1 MIEPMYRP
9 LVIVIS
15 GLPCSGKT
23 ALGKRIA
30 SRFSLPFISKDDFKE
45 RLFDTLGWTDRVW
58 SKKLSAASYSL
69 MFGVLEAELEAGCS
83 CILEGNFDPAVHAQS
98 FLALKRAHDFE
109 VVQIHCV
116 TDSEVLLERF
126 QARWAS
132 GTRHPGHADHVTFPE
147 MRALASQNPP
157 PLEIGGTTWELDT
170 TQLDRIDDRELLSA
184 IASRL
189 ERGGG

>member
-1 MIEPMYRP
+1 MTRP

-30 SRFSLPFISKDDFKE
+30 RSFSMPFISKDDFKE
-45 RLFDTLGWTDRVW
+45 RLFDALGWTDRAW

-83 CILEGNFDPAVHAQS
+83 CILEGNFDPTTHSQS
-98 FLALKRAHDFE
+98 FEGLRRAHDFE
-109 VVQIHCV
+109 VFQIHCV
-116 TDSEVLLERF
+116 TDADVLLERF
-126 QARWAS
+126 QARWVS
-132 GTRHPGHADHVTFPE
+132 GTRHPGHADDVTFPE
-147 MRALASQNPP
+147 MQALVSQKPLA
-157 PLEIGGTTWELDT
+157 LEIGGTIWELDT
-170 TQLDRIDDRELLSA
+170 TELDRIDDASIFAA

-189 ERGGG
+189 GISSKPG